1 MPEKLKSKIYKTVVR
16 PVALYSAECW
26 PSTLKHDRMLHAMEM
41 RMLRW
46 SLGVTRRDRVRNDD
60 IRGRLGVAP
69 ITKKMREARLRWY
82 GHVIR
87 SEENSVAARAMH
99 LHVQGKRPRG
109 RPKRRWLDRINLD
122 IKSVGAE
129 PVDALDRSKWRKI
142 CREADPAPTGQC

>member
-1 MPEKLKSKIYKTVVR
+1 MGVYVRVNNAWLRWRHASGILCDRRKPEKLKSKIYKTVVR

-69 ITKKMREARLRWY
+69 ITKKIW
-82 GHVIR
+82 
-87 SEENSVAARAMH
+87 
-99 LHVQGKRPRG
+99 PRH
-109 RPKRRWLDRINLD
+109 
-122 IKSVGAE
+122 
-129 PVDALDRSKWRKI
+129 
-142 CREADPAPTGQC
+142 